1 MLTFIDQHI
10 VATVEW
16 AKERVYN
23 DALLARYWFKTHS
36 MILVT
41 GATGFIGRHLVSQL
55 LQEGRHVRL
64 LLPEHKLKKP
74 LPWPNPPEVFT
85 GSLHDDEAIFRA
97 VTGAHVIYHLENAQW
112 WGRPRNLERVEL
124 VGLRNL
130 IAGARSARVGRII
143 MLSHLGASPASA
155 FTLLRIKGMVEEIV
169 RGSGLAYTII
179 RSGMAFGPDDAFV
192 NHIAMML
199 RINPFFFLMPGQG
212 EVVLHPIFIADLVS
226 ALMRSLDNI
235 DLIDL
240 TVEIGGPEY
249 ITLEDLIRTVMR
261 VTGMYR
267 TIVPIP
273 PYAMRW
279 TTGLY
284 SRILPRSLVTPQ
296 WLDIL
301 ASNRTAR
308 LNSIYDHFGLHPR
321 RFEDT
326 LLTYMPGRRYLLPTL
341 RYALRRRPREA

>member
-1 MLTFIDQHI
+1 
-10 VATVEW
+10 
-16 AKERVYN
+16 
-23 DALLARYWFKTHS
+23 

-41 GATGFIGRHLVSQL
+41 GATGFVGRHLVQ
-55 LQEGRHVRL
+55 RL
-64 LLPEHKLKKP
+64 LDDGRPVRVLLSERKQRAP
-74 LPWPNPPEVFT
+74 LPWATPPEIIT

-97 VTGAHVIYHLENAQW
+97 VTGVHVVYHLENAQW

-130 IAGARSARVGRII
+130 VASARAARVGRII
-143 MLSHLGASPASA
+143 TLSHLGASPASA
-155 FTLLRIKGMVEEIV
+155 YPLIRIKGMAEEAL
-169 RGSGLAYTII
+169 RGSGLAYTIL
-179 RSGMAFGPDDAFV
+179 RSGLIFGEQDAFV

-212 EVVLHPIFIADLVS
+212 EVVLHPLYVH
-226 ALMRSLDNI
+226 
-235 DLIDL
+235 DLIEVLVRCLDRMHTIDTTL
-240 TVEIGGPEY
+240 EIGGPEY

-261 VTGMYR
+261 VTQMPR
-267 TIVPIP
+267 IVIPVP

-279 TTGLY
+279 TTAVY

-296 WLDIL
+296 WMDIL
-301 ASNRTAR
+301 AAHRTAR
-308 LNSIYDHFGLHPR
+308 LNNIYDYFEVRPR

-341 RYALRRRPREA
+341 RYALRRRPREV